1 MLYAPPELNIW
12 DPTDED
18 SVAALNKAEYI
29 VSSIR
34 RDAREGRGAASAA
47 LGLLCACTLLVAL
60 GLSFSNYRNF
70 ISQYAP
76 GKYLALYRLFTLR

>member
-1 MLYAPPELNIW
+1 MKESKLRSALTAVIDLIW
-12 DPTDED
+12 AGLLWLLCSLP
-18 SVAALNKAEYI
+18 I
-29 VSSIR
+29 VTL
-34 RDAREGRGAASAA
+34 GAASAA

-60 GLSFSNYRNF
+60 GLSFSNYRDF